1 MTSLITRIVSER
13 TDARQC
19 GGSTEIG
26 YSECMSFEDKI
37 SNKAQ
42 ELRGRIKRNA
52 GQVTGDRR
60 LEAEGRTVPCYGQG
74 GAGVTLS
81 WGCAAEVVALVGE
94 LGGGPE
100 T

>member
-13 TDARQC
+13 TGAGQC
-19 GGSTEIG
+19 GGSAEIG

-37 SNKAQ
+37 SHKAQ

-60 LEAEGRTVPCYGQG
+60 LEAEGRAEERAGNLRQAGQKIK
-74 GAGVTLS
+74 
-81 WGCAAEVVALVGE
+81 EALFGS
-94 LGGGPE
+94 GPRRPRY
-100 T
+100 